1 MFGHAQY
8 NLYNIFTILNHYKYR
23 CLNIFFTTISHL
35 IFDISN
41 TTKIEQSRILRIPSS
56 CLPFPCFYPLPLVH
70 DTIVDDKD
78 NTTYN
83 GKKKRYE

>member
-35 IFDISN
+35 IF
-41 TTKIEQSRILRIPSS
+41 RILPTLSNHE
-56 CLPFPCFYPLPLVH
+56 L
-70 DTIVDDKD
+70 
-78 NTTYN
+78 
-83 GKKKRYE
+83 

>member
-41 TTKIEQSRILRIPSS
+41 TTKIEQSRIQRIPSS
-56 CLPFPCFYPLPLVH
+56 CLPFPCFFPLPLVH
-70 DTIVDDKD
+70 VAIVDDKD

>member
-41 TTKIEQSRILRIPSS
+41 TTNIEHSRFLRIPEY
-56 CLPFPCFYPLPLVH
+56 CVL
-70 DTIVDDKD
+70 DKSI
-78 NTTYN
+78 NHLHAYHFHVSFLFL
-83 GKKKRYE
+83 

>member
-41 TTKIEQSRILRIPSS
+41 TTKIEQSRILRIPEYCVLDMLTISMFLSS
-56 CLPFPCFYPLPLVH
+56 SFSACC
-70 DTIVDDKD
+70 D
-78 NTTYN
+78 
-83 GKKKRYE
+83 R